1 MTRAFKTPPAIEA
14 PPSVTGLAIA
24 LIAAHALRVFSPA
37 GWQGFILSAG
47 SLQPD
52 RFWAWAGF
60 GAPDSVPY
68 GSPVG
73 AFLPFLTEALLH
85 DGWGAVILNAALV
98 VILGR
103 PVYFSLS
110 IGRRRPAWAFLAVFA
125 ASVAGGSLLHL
136 LTQYPAGS
144 ALIGA
149 SGGASGLFAG
159 WVLIQEGRNGRILSA
174 RFLTV
179 FLVFAAI
186 NLALW
191 LLGPALLG
199 ARISW
204 QAHIGGFLVGAAA
217 FQVLRFRG
225 RLTRI

>member
-1 MTRAFKTPPAIEA
+1 
-14 PPSVTGLAIA
+14 
-24 LIAAHALRVFSPA
+24 
-37 GWQGFILSAG
+37 
-47 SLQPD
+47 
-52 RFWAWAGF
+52 
-60 GAPDSVPY
+60 
-68 GSPVG
+68 
-73 AFLPFLTEALLH
+73 
-85 DGWGAVILNAALV
+85 
-98 VILGR
+98 
-103 PVYFSLS
+103 
-110 IGRRRPAWAFLAVFA
+110 LAVFA

-204 QAHIGGFLVGAAA
+204 QAHIGGFLAGAAA
-217 FQVLRFRG
+217 FQGFRFRG
-225 RLTRI
+225 RPPRI